1 MFNSSSAIIQG
12 IKSVSRKRSL
22 GLSRTERRGREGN
35 RPNKDA
41 KKNGYN
47 SDAKKDEIETKDI
60 LKFITFARLSAVLPT
75 CQYVAYGEGGD
86 VDRAIQRA
94 DTSRVNAL
102 RLYQFMIKTFNA
114 LLVTCNLK
122 PCHRGIYS
130 IPQQQA
136 NL

>member
-1 MFNSSSAIIQG
+1 M
-12 IKSVSRKRSL
+12 V
-22 GLSRTERRGREGN
+22 T
-35 RPNKDA
+35 
-41 KKNGYN
+41 N

-60 LKFITFARLSAVLPT
+60 LKFITLARLSAVLPT

-102 RLYQFMIKTFNA
+102 RLHQFMIKTFNA
-114 LLVTCNLK
+114 LLVTCNPK
-122 PCHRGIYS
+122 PCNRGIYS